1 MPGMPDLGDVS
12 WPPDPI
18 RTDRLL
24 LRRTEARDRDSYI
37 DLMCSAD
44 VYRYLGGPHSRER
57 VERGAPEVPGNRP
70 GVFAVEADEAFL
82 GAVTVDRRDAE
93 RPGHIAADGNELEL
107 GYLFSPTYWGRGYAT
122 EAVMVVLDWIDEVLP
137 EEPIVLCT
145 QTANQAALR
154 LATRVG
160 FQEVERFIEFDA
172 EQWFGARQSRG
183 RRTTCHARRSAV
195 CSTVA
200 DRRRYDAPLR

>member
-57 VERGAPEVPGNRP
+57 VERDAPEVPGNRP

-145 QTANQAALR
+145 QTANRRPCVWQRGSASRKWSVSSSSTPSSGSAP
-154 LATRVG
+154 ANP
-160 FQEVERFIEFDA
+160 EVA
-172 EQWFGARQSRG
+172 G
-183 RRTTCHARRSAV
+183 RRVTLAGQQCARPWPTGGVMTR
-195 CSTVA
+195 
-200 DRRRYDAPLR
+200 L